1 MARSATIRIEAQTA
15 DAREEVAQLEG
26 DLQGVEVAAV
36 DAGDGFERLSSNA
49 SQELSET
56 RSEARQTAASMDQ
69 MSSSARGSANSLGIE
84 LTQAAQDASF
94 GVAGVA
100 NQLPQLQ
107 MEFQRLQSQ
116 TGSTRGALTALGSAF
131 AGPTGVLAAGTLL
144 LQFMPQIMSAF
155 EDMGDTVG
163 DTTEEVE
170 GLSEATSSVV
180 DVTST
185 DLRELE
191 LSLDDV
197 GTAIEQTDQRI
208 GTLESRIGGLSE
220 LREDVG
226 RARAGRVISQLERVQ
241 ELEAQGRIDDLTE
254 AGRPGEL
261 LRALRQST
269 LTVQDLREA
278 LQQGETEL
286 ISLIERRV
294 EASRKELVTEKGVRD
309 DLTKQRKELE
319 QRLRAQ
325 GRLVELGAERAE
337 TESENTE
344 ETKEQQQAMNGLA
357 VSAKQAAEN
366 MVTVRR
372 TLNSMDQMP
381 MQRRISAFGAGFQ
394 APTVGGTML
403 NQGQSQGGLML
414 EAAQDAGFVEGFM
427 DFSDVFRG
435 GGGGGQT
442 GQPEGLE
449 AVSMSLEEIQQEFG
463 VSEDKARQFKRTAN
477 QQLGSVINAA
487 GQLGQSLVRAF
498 SKGER
503 SAKSIAAS
511 LLQGVGGVLSVIP
524 GVGQIAGPVLG
535 QLGGLIGA
543 FDEGGVVNTPL
554 QVVGESGP
562 ELAALPQGTRVSTAR
577 ETERMLAGA
586 QSVNVNIETELQRL
600 PNGDL
605 GVAVRESQRRKAR
618 HE

>member
-1 MARSATIRIEAQTA
+1 
-15 DAREEVAQLEG
+15 
-26 DLQGVEVAAV
+26 
-36 DAGDGFERLSSNA
+36 
-49 SQELSET
+49 
-56 RSEARQTAASMDQ
+56 MDQ
-69 MSSSARGSANSLGIE
+69 MSTSAQSTASNLGFE
-84 LTQAAQDASF
+84 LTQAAQDAQF
-94 GVAGVA
+94 GIAGVA
-100 NQLPQLQ
+100 NQIPLLSEQ
-107 MEFQRLQSQ
+107 FTRLQNQ
-116 TGSTRGALTALGSAF
+116 TGSTTGALTAMLQTF
-131 AGPTGVLAAGTLL
+131 KGPTGVLALGTLG
-144 LQFMPQIMSAF
+144 LQALPQITEFFSGIGDSAKKAS
-155 EDMGDTVG
+155 
-163 DTTEEVE
+163 EEVDQ
-170 GLSEATSSVV
+170 LKSATSSVV

-185 DLRELE
+185 DLEDLE
-191 LSLDDV
+191 LSLSDV

-269 LTVQDLREA
+269 LTVEDLRDA

-286 ISLIERRV
+286 ISLIETRV
-294 EASRKELVTEKGVRD
+294 EASREELETEKGVRD
-309 DLTKQRKELE
+309 DLNQQRKQLE
-319 QRLRAQ
+319 QQLRAQ
-325 GRLVELGAERAE
+325 GRLEELGAERAE

-344 ETKEQQQAMNGLA
+344 ETKEQEQAMNGLA
-357 VSAKQAAEN
+357 VSSKQAAEN
-366 MVTVRR
+366 MLTVRR

-381 MQRRISAFGAGFQ
+381 MQSRISAFGAGFR
-394 APTVGGTML
+394 APTLGGTML
-403 NQGQSQGGLML
+403 NQGQSQGSLML
-414 EAAQDAGFVEGFM
+414 QAARDAGLVDGFM

-435 GGGGGQT
+435 GGGGGRS

-487 GQLGQSLVRAF
+487 GQLGQALVRAF
-498 SKGER
+498 SKGEK
-503 SAKSIAAS
+503 SAQSIAAT

-524 GVGQIAGPVLG
+524 GAGQIAGPVLG
-535 QLGGLIGA
+535 QLGGLITA
-543 FDEGGVVNTPL
+543 FDDGGVVDTPL

-577 ETERMLAGA
+577 ETERMLS
-586 QSVNVNIETELQRL
+586 QQQVNVNVTGEIRRLRSRELGLILREDET
-600 PNGDL
+600 
-605 GVAVRESQRRKAR
+605 RRNQFGYS
-618 HE
+618 

>member
-1 MARSATIRIEAQTA
+1 MARSATIRIEARTA

-26 DLQGVEVAAV
+26 DLRGVEVAAV

-49 SQELSET
+49 SRELSET

-69 MSSSARGSANSLGIE
+69 MSASARGSANSLGLE

-100 NQLPQLQ
+100 NQIPQLQ

-116 TGSTRGALTALGSAF
+116 TGSTGGALKALGSAF

-185 DLRELE
+185 DLEELE
-191 LSLDDV
+191 LSLSDV

-226 RARAGRVISQLERVQ
+226 RARAGRVIDQLERVQ

-269 LTVQDLREA
+269 LTVQDLRDA

-286 ISLIERRV
+286 ISLIETRV
-294 EASRKELVTEKGVRD
+294 EASREELETEKGVRD
-309 DLTKQRKELE
+309 DLTEQRKQLE
-319 QRLRAQ
+319 QQLRAQ
-325 GRLVELGAERAE
+325 GRLEELGAERAE

-357 VSAKQAAEN
+357 VSSKQAAEN

-403 NQGQSQGGLML
+403 RQGQSQGELML
-414 EAAQDAGFVEGFM
+414 QAARDAGIIR
-427 DFSDVFRG
+427 DF
-435 GGGGGQT
+435 
-442 GQPEGLE
+442 
-449 AVSMSLEEIQQEFG
+449 
-463 VSEDKARQFKRTAN
+463 RTL
-477 QQLGSVINAA
+477 QGTLGSVGQAA
-487 GQLGQSLVRAF
+487 QSAENDVKQSVNQELQRGVNLASQIGTTLIRAA
-498 SKGER
+498 R
-503 SAKSIAAS
+503 R
-511 LLQGVGGVLSVIP
+511 GGVEFEQAFGTILSAVGATLSAIP
-524 GVGQIAGPVLG
+524 GVGTIAGPILGGAG
-535 QLGGLIGA
+535 QLISA
-543 FDEGGVVNTPL
+543 FDQGGVVDTPL

-577 ETERMLAGA
+577 ETERMLS
-586 QSVNVNIETELQRL
+586 QQQVNVNVTGEIRRLRSRELGLILREDET
-600 PNGDL
+600 
-605 GVAVRESQRRKAR
+605 RRNQFGYSS
-618 HE
+618 